1 MWITNSGLLIPSAVA
16 AMTEEERLAEEAA
29 ADAAAAAVGQQ
40 AEEEEEEDGGDAM
53 DEDADSARMHEG
65 KFMLTDMPPP
75 ARDVSIA
82 AKFVEG
88 LGDDE
93 TLTLGKGV
101 RVLVGMANG
110 GRSTYH
116 VWGMQGSLSLAD
128 SFGTYVQ
135 NFSYTG
141 VNRTVPA
148 GEELSMS
155 YAFTPNERLDTR
167 SFQMA
172 LSVFYEAQSP
182 GGDALRGHSTT
193 FYNATLATRA
203 GPQSINNTAFLVLTA
218 LFVIACGCVIA
229 FLLAPTAEPTKRPA
243 GEGVETAKDDSDWLE
258 EHSRMMQSGG
268 GRSGPTKATRRR

>member
-1 MWITNSGLLIPSAVA
+1 
-16 AMTEEERLAEEAA
+16 MTEEERLAEEEAA
-29 ADAAAAAVGQQ
+29 ADAAARAVGQQ
-40 AEEEEEEDGGDAM
+40 AEEEEDEDGGDAM
-53 DEDADSARMHEG
+53 DEDADAARMHEG
-65 KFMLTDMPPP
+65 KHMLTDMPAS

-88 LGDDE
+88 LGDDA

-101 RVLVGMANG
+101 RVLVGLANG

-116 VWGMQGSLSLAD
+116 VWGMQGSLNLAD
-128 SFGTYVQ
+128 KFGTYVQ

-148 GEELSMS
+148 GSELSMA

-167 SFQMA
+167 PFQMA

-193 FYNATLATRA
+193 FYNATVSTRA
-203 GPQSINNTAFLVLTA
+203 GPQSINNTAFLALTA
-218 LFVIACGCVIA
+218 LFVIACGGVIA
-229 FLLAPTAEPTKRPA
+229 FLLAPAAERDAKRP
-243 GEGVETAKDDSDWLE
+243 GVEGTETASKGDSDWLE
-258 EHSRMMQSGG
+258 EHSRMMNSGG
-268 GRSGPTKATRRR
+268 GRSGPTKATKRR